1 MQRGAQGTGGHMY
14 IDHVDAASDAADFL
28 AVCGFALIGLLVSL
42 RVLLELPAMPGMVAL
57 L

>member
-1 MQRGAQGTGGHMY
+1 MY